1 MYLVFSMIEKGI
13 RGAKIISK
21 LAYYKMKYG
30 KRLKVGKNVHF
41 RKGFI
46 INISKNGYVEIGDG
60 TFFNNY
66 CSINC
71 HDQIIIGRNNLFGE
85 GVRIYDHNH
94 IFNKKYIDM
103 EKSFKC
109 CPIVIGDNNWFGSNV
124 IILSKAK
131 VGNDNVVGAG
141 VILNQRYDS
150 GSVIKIADSLDIK
163 KRLYE

>member
-1 MYLVFSMIEKGI
+1 
-13 RGAKIISK
+13 
-21 LAYYKMKYG
+21 
-30 KRLKVGKNVHF
+30 
-41 RKGFI
+41 
-46 INISKNGYVEIGDG
+46 
-60 TFFNNY
+60 
-66 CSINC
+66 
-71 HDQIIIGRNNLFGE
+71 
-85 GVRIYDHNH
+85 
-94 IFNKKYIDM
+94 M